1 MSDKIDE
8 LKAFF
13 KSLQQLEGME
23 EADLQEMGDFLGA
36 DESVEVLPA
45 KPKDP
50 SFQLMSDFMNSLRG
64 FGNLDEAELNEILNY
79 SQDESEKIPEKLL
92 KETEE
97 EVSTDI
103 RVLIS
108 KMKLPQKVKMG
119 MFGNAACRAVLITNG
134 NRLVQMSVLKN
145 PKLQDKEVTDFAKNT
160 NMSKA
165 VLRTIGDNR
174 QWMSAYEMKITL
186 VSNPKTPL
194 DVATKWL
201 RYINVSDLKKIA
213 RSKNIPGA
221 IVTQAK
227 KRLESAEK
235 KS

>member
-1 MSDKIDE
+1 MSEKTDE
-8 LKAFF
+8 LKDFF
-13 KSLQQLEGME
+13 KSLQQLEGFDE
-23 EADLQEMGDFLGA
+23 SDLLEMGEFLGA
-36 DESVEVLPA
+36 DEQSEVLPA
-45 KPKDP
+45 KNLDP
-50 SFQLMSDFMNSLRG
+50 SFKLMSDFMTSLRSL
-64 FGNLDEAELNEILNY
+64 GNLGEEELKEILSY
-79 SQDESEKIPEKLL
+79 AQEGEEKVPEKLF

-97 EVSTDI
+97 EVSSDI
-103 RVLIS
+103 RVLLS

-119 MFGNAACRAVLITNG
+119 MFGNAACRAILIGNG

-145 PKLQDKEVTDFAKNT
+145 PKIQEKEIQDFAKNT

-165 VLRTIGDNR
+165 VLRTISDNR
-174 QWMSAYEMKITL
+174 MWMSSYAMKFTL
-186 VSNPKTPL
+186 VCNPKVPL

-201 RYINVSDLKKIA
+201 RYINATDLKKIA
-213 RSKNIPGA
+213 RSKNIPGP